1 MMDIQSAEKS
11 RENQFRPA
19 ALRHALSYCFSVP
32 AGVYCCMSHRRA
44 FLLAAITFLFCSAPL
59 RAQVSVVDDIQRTV
73 SLRAPAARVI
83 SLAPSI
89 TESLFAIGAG
99 DRVVGVTDYC
109 DYPAGARQRP
119 RVGGMINPNMEAVVA
134 LKPDLIVMSMEGN
147 IRDDFRRLTDLGFP
161 VLVTNPR
168 TFEGIYRSIG
178 QLGTMTGC
186 ADSAAH
192 LIAALRSRESALR
205 KQAGNGGVRT
215 LLVVSVQPLL
225 VAGRNTFIHELL
237 EAAGAVNLAAYA
249 RGNYP
254 AYSRETVIANNPDVI
269 LVTSDAVADPSS
281 LTRLFPEWQIV
292 AAVRHGRT
300 YRVNSDLVTRPGP
313 RALDALESLVHILHA
328 TR

>member
-1 MMDIQSAEKS
+1 
-11 RENQFRPA
+11 
-19 ALRHALSYCFSVP
+19 
-32 AGVYCCMSHRRA
+32 MSPRRA
-44 FLLAAITFLFCSAPL
+44 FLLAAIALLIPASPL
-59 RAQVSVVDDIQRTV
+59 RAQVSVVDDLQRTV
-73 SLRAPAARVI
+73 TLRAPATRVI

-109 DYPAGARQRP
+109 NYPAGARQRP

-134 LKPDLIVMSMEGN
+134 LKPDLIALSMEGN

-178 QLGTMTGC
+178 QLGALTGC
-186 ADSAAH
+186 ADSAAR
-192 LIAALRSRESALR
+192 LVAALRAREAALR
-205 KQAGNGGVRT
+205 KEAGRQAVRT

-225 VAGRNTFIHELL
+225 VAGRNTFLHELL

-254 AYSRETVIANNPDVI
+254 AYSRETVVANNPDVI

-281 LTRLFPEWQIV
+281 LTRQFPEWQIV
-292 AAVRHGRT
+292 AAVRHGRI
-300 YRVNSDLVTRPGP
+300 YRVNSDIMTRPGP
-313 RALDALESLVHILHA
+313 RALDALESLVHTLHA
-328 TR
+328 TQ

>member
-1 MMDIQSAEKS
+1 
-11 RENQFRPA
+11 
-19 ALRHALSYCFSVP
+19 
-32 AGVYCCMSHRRA
+32 MSPRRA
-44 FLLAAITFLFCSAPL
+44 YLFASTALLVCLTPL
-59 RAQVSVVDDIQRTV
+59 RAQVTVVDDIQRTV
-73 SLRAPAARVI
+73 SLRIPAARVV

-109 DYPAGARQRP
+109 DYPPAARRKP

-134 LKPDLIVMSMEGN
+134 LKPDLIVLSMEGN
-147 IRDDFRRLTDLGFP
+147 IRDDFRRLTGLGFP

-178 QLGTMTGC
+178 QLGTLTGC
-186 ADSAAH
+186 ADSAAR
-192 LIAALRSRESALR
+192 LVASLRAREAALR
-205 KQAGNGGVRT
+205 KQAGNEAVRT

-269 LVTSDAVADPSS
+269 LVTSDAVADASS

-292 AAVRHGRT
+292 AAVRHRRIH
-300 YRVNSDLVTRPGP
+300 RVESNLVTRPGP

>member
-1 MMDIQSAEKS
+1 
-11 RENQFRPA
+11 
-19 ALRHALSYCFSVP
+19 
-32 AGVYCCMSHRRA
+32 MSPRRA
-44 FLLAAITFLFCSAPL
+44 VLLAATASLVCLTSL
-59 RAQVSVVDDIQRTV
+59 RAQVTVVDDIQRKV
-73 SLRAPAARVI
+73 SLRVPAARVI

-109 DYPAGARQRP
+109 NYPPDARRRP
-119 RVGGMINPNMEAVVA
+119 RVGGIINPNMEAVVA

-147 IRDDFRRLTDLGFP
+147 IRDDFRRLTALGFP

-178 QLGTMTGC
+178 QLGTLTGC
-186 ADSAAH
+186 ADSAAG
-192 LIAALRSRESALR
+192 LVAALRAREAALR
-205 KQAGNGGVRT
+205 AQAGNGAVRT

-237 EAAGAVNLAAYA
+237 EAAGAANLAAYA

-269 LVTSDAVADPSS
+269 LVTSDAIADASS
-281 LTRLFPEWQIV
+281 LIRLFPEWQIV
-292 AAVRHGRT
+292 AAVRHGRIH
-300 YRVNSDLVTRPGP
+300 RVKSDLVTRPGP
-313 RALDALESLVHILHA
+313 RALDALDALVHILHPA
-328 TR
+328 R